1 MIEPSLGTTAVTYVP
16 YIISVLVLI
25 FFLFMY
31 FFLVFSDIGNRG
43 NRIEDV
49 PSPKEKAGMRD
60 CFARLGWKGYWQLSM
75 LDPSAVKPL

>member
-31 FFLVFSDIGNRG
+31 LFLVFSDIHTLMASTLPRNTGIVEICTVIHALYRQ
-43 NRIEDV
+43 RT
-49 PSPKEKAGMRD
+49 PP
-60 CFARLGWKGYWQLSM
+60 
-75 LDPSAVKPL
+75 P